1 MSQRTEFSKD
11 FSKNKQRIDEL
22 LQMIKALICCTGW

>member
-11 FSKNKQRIDEL
+11 FSKNKQRIEEL
-22 LQMIKALICCTGW
+22 LKIDQTIDLM